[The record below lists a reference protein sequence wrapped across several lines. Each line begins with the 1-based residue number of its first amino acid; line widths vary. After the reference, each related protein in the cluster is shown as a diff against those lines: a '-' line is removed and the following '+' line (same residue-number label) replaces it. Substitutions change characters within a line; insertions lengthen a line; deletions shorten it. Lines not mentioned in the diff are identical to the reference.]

1 MRHCAMKKN
10 LALILYL
17 AAALIGCETASA
29 REYQCG
35 RHYVETSGAIQVFG
49 AIFYNRTRDNYKD
62 GNPKSEEYVVDAW
75 KTEVDAGGH
84 AYRENFISKEWR
96 HVLPRQSMRR
106 IQRARGMIDPHE
118 EQLGGMTR
126 RSATAAEPT
135 SSASRTVLPMRQGA
149 LMTQHAQIAE
159 RKYCRPHARPSRFGF
174 PRKVPVFPVCSPAT
188 L

>member
-1 MRHCAMKKN
+1 MKKN

-75 KTEVDAGGH
+75 KTEVDAGRTHIGKIL
-84 AYRENFISKEWR
+84 YRKNGVMYYRDKACVEYKE
-96 HVLPRQSMRR
+96 P
-106 IQRARGMIDPHE
+106 
-118 EQLGGMTR
+118 
-126 RSATAAEPT
+126 AE
-135 SSASRTVLPMRQGA
+135 
-149 LMTQHAQIAE
+149 
-159 RKYCRPHARPSRFGF
+159 
-174 PRKVPVFPVCSPAT
+174 
-188 L
+188 